1 MKIKIICAMGSNAV
15 IGNKNELPWKG
26 MKEYKFD
33 MDHFKETTTGN
44 IVVMGYQTYCSLGK
58 KGLKDRIN
66 IVISRNHSHEIDL
79 SKDSNI
85 DYVFETYD
93 ELIQFI
99 YHHKDL
105 DLFRDKDMYII
116 GGSKLY
122 YTFLEKDNVDELIL
136 TIFNKDFEG
145 DRYFP
150 IEVLLNKYT
159 FKEEI
164 IGNYPNGRIVKYTR
178 DRSIE
183 NLYDTSNSNVQLT
196 EVSRQNGE
204 SGILET
210 AAESRNKVD

>member
-33 MDHFKETTTGN
+33 MIHFKETTTGN

-93 ELIQFI
+93 EFI
-99 YHHKDL
+99 HFIDKNKEL
-105 DLFRDKDMYII
+105 DLFRDKDVYVI

-136 TIFNKDFEG
+136 TIFNKEFEG

-150 IEVLLNKYT
+150 IEKLLNSYT
-159 FKEEI
+159 FEEKI
-164 IGNYPNGRIVKYTR
+164 FDNYPNGRIVKYIR
-178 DRSIE
+178 DRSVEKLYTTE
-183 NLYDTSNSNVQLT
+183 ND
-196 EVSRQNGE
+196 
-204 SGILET
+204 
-210 AAESRNKVD
+210 